1 MLSKLDFLKDY
12 HSFSKMIKLRI
23 VLLLISVLFNA
34 MVMPY
39 VVVYFVERVGI
50 NKASL
55 MVLGVGIAGILG
67 GLLGGKLGDK
77 YGRKKMIIFGEI
89 GTGIGFFLACFSSVF
104 TEMLIAIIF
113 ISFLLIYFFS
123 GLSGPAYSAFII
135 DETTN
140 KNRKSVYV
148 VMLWVSNLSFA
159 LGSILGGFLFKQ
171 YSSLLFFLVGCS
183 SILSCICIAILV
195 QDHFIKRKVESNN
208 LRVKNQIK
216 ANSNKLKVY
225 QHMLKAP
232 IFQFLV
238 MLTLILS
245 LMNNQLPYYLS
256 VHYVNIFETEG
267 YTILGFLRSENTLI
281 IFFLTFV
288 ITNLLKKVYEIK
300 SLLFGVLL
308 FFIGYIA
315 LSMGEIPSIL
325 YMAMAIMSIGQIIY
339 SPVIQTISADV
350 IPDEHRSTYL
360 SILDVIGHI
369 GGLCAFLFVPL
380 MQYIQPFKIT
390 IIYGVFGF
398 ISLIIIYR
406 IKQNRKEEKISII
419 NVS

>member
-1 MLSKLDFLKDY
+1 
-12 HSFSKMIKLRI
+12 
-23 VLLLISVLFNA
+23 
-34 MVMPY
+34 
-39 VVVYFVERVGI
+39 
-50 NKASL
+50 
-55 MVLGVGIAGILG
+55 
-67 GLLGGKLGDK
+67 
-77 YGRKKMIIFGEI
+77 MIIFGEI

-104 TEMLIAIIF
+104 TEMLIPIIF

-148 VMLWVSNLSFA
+148 VLLWVSNLSFA

-171 YSSLLFFLVGCS
+171 YSSLLLFLVGCS

-195 QDHFIKRKVESNN
+195 QDHFIKRKMESNN

-216 ANSNKLKVY
+216 PFSKLKVY

-232 IFQFLV
+232 IFRFLV
-238 MLTLILS
+238 LLTLILS

-267 YTILGFLRSENTLI
+267 YTILGFLRSENTLV
-281 IFFLTFV
+281 IFFLTFL
-288 ITNLLKKVYEIK
+288 ITNVLKKVYEIK
-300 SLLFGVLL
+300 SLILGVLL

-339 SPVIQTISADV
+339 SPVIQTITADV

-360 SILDVIGHI
+360 SVLDVIGHI

-380 MQYIQPFKIT
+380 MQYIQPFKIS
-390 IIYGVFGF
+390 IIYGLFGL
-398 ISLIIIYR
+398 ISLIIIYLL
-406 IKQNRKEEKISII
+406 KQNLKAVKISITRL
-419 NVS
+419 S